1 MEILNTNKESLKLI
15 KSKIYNWDSIQDQIL
30 LWKSENKKI
39 VFTNGCF
46 DILHLGHVEYLSKS
60 SDFGDIL
67 IVGVNS
73 DNSPY
78 WLTKGPNRPINNQDT
93 RATILSS
100 LMFID
105 GVILFSDE
113 TPLNLITMIMP
124 DILVKGRD
132 YKEEDIVG
140 YNVIKMN
147 GGEIKTVELTEGYS
161 TTNIIG
167 KLM

>member
-1 MEILNTNKESLKLI
+1 MENSSTNNESLKLI
-15 KSKIYNWDSIQDQIL
+15 KSKIYNWNSIQDRISI
-30 LWKSENKKI
+30 WKFENKKI

-60 SDFGDIL
+60 RDLGDIL

-73 DNSPY
+73 DSSPY

-93 RATILSS
+93 RAIILSS
-100 LMFID
+100 LLFVD

-124 DILVKGRD
+124 DVLVKGGD
-132 YKEEDIVG
+132 YKEENIVG
-140 YNVIKMN
+140 YDVIKMN
-147 GGEIKTVELTEGYS
+147 GGEIKTVNLTEGYS
-161 TTNIIG
+161 TTSIIE
-167 KLM
+167 KLQ